1 MTTPRIQITSEIRQ
15 ATRELVKLLN
25 TQLGTSYTDVDAL
38 FFEAVIVHAF
48 KDEKLVEAAA
58 VGSRAAF
65 AETLGA
71 ELPRLMRE
79 VIDAQQAIFNRYICD
94 DAFGHEL
101 RKNLSAAVYV
111 AAR

>member
-1 MTTPRIQITSEIRQ
+1 MTTPSMTITSEIRQ

-25 TQLGTSYTDVDAL
+25 KQCGTSYTDVDAL

-48 KDEKLVEAAA
+48 KDQKLVEVAA

-65 AETLGA
+65 AEALGA

-79 VIDAQQAIFNRYICD
+79 VIEAQQAIFHRYICD

-101 RKNLSAAVYV
+101 RKNLSAAVYA

>member
-1 MTTPRIQITSEIRQ
+1 MTTLITSETRQ

-25 TQLGTSYTDVDAL
+25 AQCGTSYTDVDAL

-48 KDEKLVEAAA
+48 KDAKLAEAAQL
-58 VGSRAAF
+58 GSRAGF
-65 AETLGA
+65 AEVLRD

-94 DAFGHEL
+94 DAFGREL
-101 RKNLSAAVYV
+101 RKNLSAAVYA

>member
-1 MTTPRIQITSEIRQ
+1 MTTPNLQQ

-25 TQLGTSYTDVDAL
+25 AQLGTSYTDVDAL
-38 FFEAVIVHAF
+38 FFEAVIVHTM
-48 KDEKLVEAAA
+48 KDEKMQEAAM
-58 VGSRAAF
+58 GESRAAF
-65 AETLGA
+65 AQTLST

-79 VIDAQQAIFNRYICD
+79 VIDAQQAIFNRYVAD

-101 RKNLSAAVYV
+101 RKNLSAAVYA